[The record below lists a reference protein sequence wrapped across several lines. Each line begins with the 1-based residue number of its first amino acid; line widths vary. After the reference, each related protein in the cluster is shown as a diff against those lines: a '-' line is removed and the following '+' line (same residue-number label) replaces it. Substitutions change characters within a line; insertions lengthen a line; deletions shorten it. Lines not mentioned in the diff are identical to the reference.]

1 MDGADGAKAVDDFWP
16 AFHQSDVHA
25 SPLMVDFD
33 YDGVLDILL
42 ATSDGELLVVKDTV
56 RSCLLQMQHSRRRT
70 VGQCSGPAALQHG
83 QRLTLSVPLGRQ
95 ITSTT
100 DSLIAG

>member
-1 MDGADGAKAVDDFWP
+1 MLDGADGAKAQDDFWP

-56 RSCLLQMQHSRRRT
+56 RPSVLQIERPCRKT
-70 VGQCSGPAALQHG
+70 V
-83 QRLTLSVPLGRQ
+83 
-95 ITSTT
+95 
-100 DSLIAG
+100 